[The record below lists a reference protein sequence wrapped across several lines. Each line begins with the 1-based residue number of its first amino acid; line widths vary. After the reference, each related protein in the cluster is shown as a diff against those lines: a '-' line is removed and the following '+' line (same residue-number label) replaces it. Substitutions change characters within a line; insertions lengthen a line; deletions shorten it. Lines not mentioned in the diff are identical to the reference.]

1 MKNLTTSTM
10 KTFVTL
16 VIAVLL
22 MTFFNG
28 INAEAADNNNSIGHQ
43 IAIEASKDE
52 YQGIPYDWAGEDI
65 SGFDCSGWVRYI
77 YAMFGY
83 DLPHFTGAQRDMGTI
98 VSYSDLQE
106 GDLVFFYPD
115 DGHVGIYVGNGN
127 VVHASSS
134 NGITTSTIESG
145 YYLENLNCCV
155 RIIK

>member
-1 MKNLTTSTM
+1 MKRQTTSTM
-10 KTFVTL
+10 KTFITL
-16 VIAVLL
+16 ICAVLL

-28 INAEAADNNNSIGHQ
+28 VNAEAADDSSVGHQ

-52 YQGIPYDWAGEDI
+52 YQGIPYVWAGDDT
-65 SGFDCSGWVRYI
+65 SGFDCSGFVLYV
-77 YAMFGY
+77 YAKFGY
-83 DLPHFTGAQRDMGTI
+83 DLPHYTGSQRDMGTR

-127 VVHASSS
+127 VVHAGS